1 MNDLK
6 KPVAERLFFVQ
17 PTSGLM
23 ISEQVGSRDYAPRSK
38 VAVQLSSKDE
48 QGKST
53 TTGLSVAVYKLD
65 AMNGLEPADISSYLW
80 LTSDLK
86 GTVESPKYYLT
97 EKGKDVEAAAD
108 NLMLT
113 HGWRRFIWTDRSDSG
128 KAGWSFLPEF
138 TSHIIYARI
147 INTRTEQPAPNML
160 AYLSV
165 PGKRIQLYS
174 SKSDSAGNLKFYTT
188 DFYGSNEIML
198 QTEEQ
203 GDTSYRFEIVNPF
216 SEKQSGNKFP
226 AFSIAADMQQ
236 SLTDYNVGVQV
247 QNTFWGEKIR
257 QLFSPAVDS
266 TGFFGPPDNS
276 YFLDDYVRFSTME
289 EVLREYVVEVLVRRQ
304 KETFRLIMSGGL
316 ENRVFLDDPLTLFNG
331 VPVFDPNKIMQ
342 YDPLK
347 IHKIEV
353 VRRRYFYGP
362 AIMNGIVNFVSF
374 QPDPTMLSGLR
385 AVVFDYE
392 GVQLERQFYSPKYET
407 PEQFA
412 SRAPDF
418 RNVLY
423 WSPGITT
430 SADGKAE
437 FSFYTS
443 DQKGG
448 FAVVVQGL
456 NAEGKAGVK
465 VFPINV
471 K

>member
-1 MNDLK
+1 
-6 KPVAERLFFVQ
+6 
-17 PTSGLM
+17 
-23 ISEQVGSRDYAPRSK
+23 
-38 VAVQLSSKDE
+38 
-48 QGKST
+48 
-53 TTGLSVAVYKLD
+53 
-65 AMNGLEPADISSYLW
+65 
-80 LTSDLK
+80 
-86 GTVESPKYYLT
+86 
-97 EKGKDVEAAAD
+97 
-108 NLMLT
+108 
-113 HGWRRFIWTDRSDSG
+113 
-128 KAGWSFLPEF
+128 
-138 TSHIIYARI
+138 
-147 INTRTEQPAPNML
+147 
-160 AYLSV
+160 
-165 PGKRIQLYS
+165 
-174 SKSDSAGNLKFYTT
+174 
-188 DFYGSNEIML
+188 
-198 QTEEQ
+198 
-203 GDTSYRFEIVNPF
+203 
-216 SEKQSGNKFP
+216 
-226 AFSIAADMQQ
+226 
-236 SLTDYNVGVQV
+236 
-247 QNTFWGEKIR
+247 
-257 QLFSPAVDS
+257 
-266 TGFFGPPDNS
+266 
-276 YFLDDYVRFSTME
+276 ME